1 VDYCIVVGFSL
12 VGFGYCLHENVIKL
26 LPCLPVELMSPL
38 ALSISATTNDLTE
51 RVLRYSTVCSTL
63 LLNFTV
69 SVDNPVFSVCTAG
82 ELYLGTVQYSRCGSN
97 SKKYRASCLVVTH
110 QQERE
115 IQGRTVRPV
124 QRRGMREAT
133 DSESKI
139 RIKKALKYFNNFNVV
154 QTRLAF
160 ITRSLKSKA

>member
-82 ELYLGTVQYSRCGSN
+82 ELYLGTVQSLRQQQQ
-97 SKKYRASCLVVTH
+97 KVSCIVSCCDPPTR
-110 QQERE
+110 ERDTV
-115 IQGRTVRPV
+115 QGHTVRPV
-124 QRRGMREAT
+124 QRRGRREAT